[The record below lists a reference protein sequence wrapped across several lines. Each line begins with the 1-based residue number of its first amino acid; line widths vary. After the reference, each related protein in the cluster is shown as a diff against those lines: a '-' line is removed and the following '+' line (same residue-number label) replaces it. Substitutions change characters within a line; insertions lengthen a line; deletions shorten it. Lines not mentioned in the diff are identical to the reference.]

1 MALRAVRG
9 ERSEEAGGGLT
20 AGTKF
25 IPSWYMQ
32 ATTIKLD
39 TKLHSAIRKLKPRE
53 QSLTGY
59 VRELVAREE
68 KRAALES
75 AADAFDALVAAHK
88 DEAAWLAAWEAAPLA
103 SAPKR
108 RRK

>member
-1 MALRAVRG
+1 MR
-9 ERSEEAGGGLT
+9 
-20 AGTKF
+20 
-25 IPSWYMQ
+25 M
-32 ATTIKLD
+32 
-39 TKLHSAIRKLKPRE
+39 
-53 QSLTGY
+53 
-59 VRELVAREE
+59 AREE

-88 DEAAWLAAWEAAPLA
+88 DEAAWLAGWEAAPLA

>member
-1 MALRAVRG
+1 
-9 ERSEEAGGGLT
+9 
-20 AGTKF
+20 
-25 IPSWYMQ
+25 MQ

-39 TKLHSAIRKLKPRE
+39 TKLHSAIRRLKPPE

-59 VRELVAREE
+59 VRDLVAREE

-75 AADAFDALVAAHK
+75 AADAFDALLATYK
-88 DEAAWLAAWEAAPLA
+88 DESAWLAEWEAAPLA
-103 SAPKR
+103 STPKR

>member
-1 MALRAVRG
+1 
-9 ERSEEAGGGLT
+9 
-20 AGTKF
+20 
-25 IPSWYMQ
+25 MQ

-88 DEAAWLAAWEAAPLA
+88 DEAAWLAGWEAAPLA

>member
-1 MALRAVRG
+1 M
-9 ERSEEAGGGLT
+9 
-20 AGTKF
+20 KI
-25 IPSWYMQ
+25 IPSRYMQ

-39 TKLHSAIRKLKPRE
+39 AKLHTAIRRLKPRE

-68 KRAALES
+68 KCAALES
-75 AADAFDALVAAHK
+75 AAEAYATLLAAHK
-88 DEAAWLAAWEAAPLA
+88 DEAAWLADWEGAPLA
-103 SAPKR
+103 EAPKR

>member
-1 MALRAVRG
+1 MTIAPVIILF
-9 ERSEEAGGGLT
+9 
-20 AGTKF
+20 K
-25 IPSWYMQ
+25 YMQ

-39 TKLHSAIRKLKPRE
+39 PRLHTAIRRLKPRE

-68 KRAALES
+68 KRSALEAAAEAYAAL
-75 AADAFDALVAAHK
+75 LAAHK
-88 DEAAWLAAWEAAPLA
+88 GEKGRLADWEAAPLA
-103 SAPKR
+103 EAPGR